1 MGTLLYLKNRTYM
14 PSPGLPVLKKKDYA
28 LLLQAEQILA
38 HARAEAGAIRV
49 EAQKAYETEKARGYE
64 QGLNESRMEM
74 AERMLDTVSAGVDY
88 LEGLEGTLTDLVM
101 NALYKIIEGFEDR
114 ERVAGVVRKAL
125 SYVRTQKR
133 VVLRLCPE
141 DEELARGEWKNL
153 QRDYPGI
160 GTLDISADPR
170 LSRGACL
177 LESELGI
184 IDASLEVQLAAIRN
198 SFTRQL
204 KQGARNG

>member
-1 MGTLLYLKNRTYM
+1 MGTLLYLKNGSYA
-14 PSPGLPVLKKKDYA
+14 PSSGLPVLKKKDYA

-38 HARAEAGAIRV
+38 HARAEAEAIRL
-49 EAQKAYETEKARGYE
+49 EAQKAYETEKKRGYE
-64 QGLNESRMEM
+64 QGLNESKMEM

-88 LEGLEGTLTDLVM
+88 LASLEGTLSDLVM
-101 NALYKIIEGFEDR
+101 NSLHKVIEGFEDK
-114 ERVAGVVRKAL
+114 ERVTGVVRKAL
-125 SYVRTQKR
+125 GYVRAQKR

-141 DEELARGEWKNL
+141 DAELVRDEWKDL

-184 IDASLEVQLAAIRN
+184 IDASLEIQMAAIRN

-204 KQGARNG
+204 KQGARNS